1 MKCPLCYITLSAKIP
16 SLLQIPDH
24 KLLDS
29 HSFYVM
35 KKLKQSKTAR
45 NGESEDQI
53 SEGLAI
59 QYLSNIDSE
68 CWFNHLRNRKNLAP
82 KIVKIFHSVKQ
93 ANMKLSQYV
102 VHSRVSF
109 LVYLSPHWFI
119 PSLLNS
125 LSASRL
131 PNNINHLGRFCKYL
145 YTGSPLCFYYAPKSI
160 TSYFRERIMFFT
172 QLIFHTI

>member
-1 MKCPLCYITLSAKIP
+1 MKT
-16 SLLQIPDH
+16 
-24 KLLDS
+24 
-29 HSFYVM
+29 
-35 KKLKQSKTAR
+35 LKQSKTAR
-45 NGESEDQI
+45 NGDLEDQI
-53 SEGLAI
+53 SEGFAT

-68 CWFNHLRNRKNLAP
+68 CSFNHLRNRRTLAP
-82 KIVKIFHSVKQ
+82 KIVNIFHFVKQ

-145 YTGSPLCFYYAPKSI
+145 YIGSPMCFYYAPKSI
-160 TSYFRERIMFFT
+160 ISYFRERIMFFT